1 MRESKAQVNI
11 IKRIS
16 TVRKGGKAGKN
27 QSEHRKH
34 EKTGTRKMCK
44 ARSKDRDDEPGQLW
58 DLLAGRQ

>member
-1 MRESKAQVNI
+1 MNL

-16 TVRKGGKAGKN
+16 TVRKGGKAGKKSE
-27 QSEHRKH
+27 SEHRKH
-34 EKTGTRKMCK
+34 EKPGTRKMCK